1 MPPNGNEGQMPQC
14 LVTVGDTLL
23 KSSEFMMESVD
34 IHLSAGS
41 RSNSCNVNVL
51 CGYDYKNG
59 KMTGDAASTIAA
71 GKKVTVKLGYN
82 SPKEVFIGYINSVS
96 TEFSSEGAVIS
107 FSCLDARGMLMGNS
121 SHKSYENKS
130 VKQIIEGLF
139 DSVKSYTGGT
149 EVSVS
154 AEADK
159 ENPLT
164 QHGMDDYSY
173 ICTLA
178 KLTGSSFCMTGTK
191 LRFVDNIFNSAS
203 VQETY
208 TWGKDLMSFNRTVE
222 LAEQLGA
229 VTVSGTSPDSEE
241 DFSVTVK
248 PKSGGKKT
256 GDKLSSSVGAKDK
269 EIISSMVRSRKEAKV
284 FAESL
289 MQESSMKLCS
299 GSATVLGNQELTP
312 GGKIT
317 FERLDPSVSGTYY
330 ITSVNHRFGSG
341 GFMTVIGFCSDGV

>member
-1 MPPNGNEGQMPQC
+1 MLPNNIAGQVPQC

-23 KSSEFMMESVD
+23 KSSDFMMESVD

-41 RSNSCNVNVL
+41 QSNSCNVTVL

-59 KMTGDAASTIAA
+59 KLTGDAASILAA
-71 GKKVTVKLGYN
+71 GKKVTVKLGYS

-107 FSCLDARGMLMGNS
+107 FSCLDARGMLMGNN

-130 VKQIIEGLF
+130 VKQIIEELF
-139 DSVKSYTGGT
+139 ASVQSYTSGT

-159 ENPLT
+159 ENPMT
-164 QHGMDDYSY
+164 QHDMDDYSY

-208 TWGKDLMSFNRTVE
+208 TWGNDLLSFNRTVE
-222 LAEQLGA
+222 LAEQLGE
-229 VTVSGTSPDSEE
+229 VTVSGSSPDSEE
-241 DFSVTVK
+241 EFSVTVK
-248 PKSGGKKT
+248 PKSGSKKT
-256 GDKLSSSVGAKDK
+256 GDKLSSGVKSRKK
-269 EIISSMVRSRKEAKV
+269 KIISSMIRSQKEAKA

-289 MQESSMKLCS
+289 MSESSMKLCS

>member
-1 MPPNGNEGQMPQC
+1 MLLNNIAGQVPQC
-14 LVTVGDTLL
+14 LVTVGDTML
-23 KSSEFMMESVD
+23 KSSDFMMESVD

-41 RSNSCNVNVL
+41 QSNSCNVTIL

-59 KMTGDAASTIAA
+59 KLTGDAASTLAA
-71 GKKVTVKLGYN
+71 GKKVTVKLGYS

-107 FSCLDARGMLMGNS
+107 FSCLDARGMLMGNN

-130 VKQIIEGLF
+130 VKQIIEELF
-139 DSVKSYTGGT
+139 ASVQSYTGGT

-159 ENPLT
+159 ENPMT
-164 QHGMDDYSY
+164 QHDMDDYSY

-208 TWGKDLMSFNRTVE
+208 TWGKDLLSFNRTVE
-222 LAEQLGA
+222 LAEQLGE
-229 VTVSGTSPDSEE
+229 VTVSGSSPDSEE
-241 DFSVTVK
+241 EFSVTVK
-248 PKSGGKKT
+248 PKSGSKKT
-256 GDKLSSSVGAKDK
+256 GDKLSPGVKSRKK
-269 EIISSMVRSRKEAKV
+269 KIISSMIRSQKEAKA

-289 MQESSMKLCS
+289 MSESSMKLCS

-317 FERLDPSVSGTYY
+317 FEKLDTGVSGTYY

-341 GFMTVIGFCSDGV
+341 GFMTVIGFCSDSV

>member
-1 MPPNGNEGQMPQC
+1 MLPNNIAGQVPQC

-23 KSSEFMMESVD
+23 KSSDFMMESVD

-41 RSNSCNVNVL
+41 QSNSCNVTVL

-59 KMTGDAASTIAA
+59 KLTGDAASTLAA
-71 GKKVTVKLGYN
+71 GKKVSVKLGYN

-107 FSCLDARGMLMGNS
+107 FSCLDARGMLMGNN

-130 VKQIIEGLF
+130 VKQIIEELF
-139 DSVKSYTGGT
+139 ASVQSYTGGT

-159 ENPLT
+159 ENPMT
-164 QHGMDDYSY
+164 QHDMDDYSY

-208 TWGKDLMSFNRTVE
+208 TWGKDLLSFNRTVE
-222 LAEQLGA
+222 LAEQLGE
-229 VTVSGTSPDSEE
+229 VTVSGSSPDSEE
-241 DFSVTVK
+241 EFSVTVK
-248 PKSGGKKT
+248 PKSGSKKT
-256 GDKLSSSVGAKDK
+256 GDKLSPGVKSRKK
-269 EIISSMVRSRKEAKV
+269 KIISSMIRSQKEAKA

-289 MQESSMKLCS
+289 MSESSMKLCS

-317 FERLDPSVSGTYY
+317 FEKLDTDVSGTYY

-341 GFMTVIGFCSDGV
+341 GFMTVIGFCSDSV

>member
-1 MPPNGNEGQMPQC
+1 MLPNNIAGQVPQC

-23 KSSEFMMESVD
+23 KSSDFMMESVD

-41 RSNSCNVNVL
+41 QSNSCNVTVL

-59 KMTGDAASTIAA
+59 KLTGDAASTLAA
-71 GKKVTVKLGYN
+71 GKKVMVKLGYS

-107 FSCLDARGMLMGNS
+107 FSCLDARGMLMGNN

-130 VKQIIEGLF
+130 VKQIIEELF
-139 DSVKSYTGGT
+139 ASVQSYTGGT

-159 ENPLT
+159 ENPMT
-164 QHGMDDYSY
+164 QHDMDDYSY

-208 TWGKDLMSFNRTVE
+208 TWGKDLLSFNRTVE
-222 LAEQLGA
+222 LAEQLGE
-229 VTVSGTSPDSEE
+229 VTVLGSSPDSEE
-241 DFSVTVK
+241 EFSVTVK
-248 PKSGGKKT
+248 PKSGSKKT
-256 GDKLSSSVGAKDK
+256 GDKLSSGVKSRKK
-269 EIISSMVRSRKEAKV
+269 KIISSMIRSQKEAKA

-289 MQESSMKLCS
+289 MSESSMKLCS

>member
-1 MPPNGNEGQMPQC
+1 MPPNGNEGQVPQC

-23 KSSEFMMESVD
+23 KSSEFMIESVD

-59 KMTGDAASTIAA
+59 KLTGNAASTLAA
-71 GKKVTVKLGYN
+71 GKKVLVKLGYN
-82 SPKEVFIGYINSVS
+82 DPKEVFIGYINSVS

-107 FSCLDARGMLMGNS
+107 FSCLDARGMLMGNN

-130 VKQIIEGLF
+130 VKQIIEELF
-139 DSVKSYTGGT
+139 ESVKSYTGGT

-154 AEADK
+154 TEADK

-164 QHGMDDYSY
+164 QHDMDDYSY

-191 LRFVDNIFNSAS
+191 LRFVDNIFSSAE

-208 TWGKDLMSFNRTVE
+208 TWGKDLISFNRTVE

-229 VTVSGTSPDSEE
+229 VTVSGSSPDSEE
-241 DFSVTVK
+241 EFCYTAK
-248 PKSGGKKT
+248 PKSTGKKT
-256 GDKLSSSVGAKDK
+256 GDKLSPDVKSRER
-269 EIISSMVRSRKEAKV
+269 EIISSMVRSQKEAKA

-312 GGKIT
+312 GGKIK
-317 FERLDPSVSGTYY
+317 FDKLDSGVDGTYY
-330 ITSVNHRFGSG
+330 ITSINHRFGSG
-341 GFMTVIGFCSDGV
+341 GFMTVIGFCSDSV